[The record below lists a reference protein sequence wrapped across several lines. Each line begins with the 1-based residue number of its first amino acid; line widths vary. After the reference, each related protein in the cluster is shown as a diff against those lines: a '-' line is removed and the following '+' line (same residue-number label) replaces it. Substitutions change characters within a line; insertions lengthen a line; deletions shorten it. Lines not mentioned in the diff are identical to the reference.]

1 MTSFVGVPIEETVE
15 LNLEYPSVSER
26 YFTKYYFVPKE
37 KKKIENSNGYD
48 ILGNGGQNLSADIE
62 TTSLNVGI
70 RYTIPSSDES
80 GSAKEKN
87 ERLVSSPDNWEH
99 TCVMV
104 HTNKLCLITLSHHHP
119 VLARKKKI
127 TKISYDVGRF
137 NRLENQVSG
146 KGKRGAQQLGPQSPI
161 CIITCSDSTKYTVLA
176 GIHGKLVE
184 VNERLVSHPHL
195 LSESPNAEGYLALVL
210 PPLRN
215 GDFMR
220 SKLFTEEDYKKLG
233 LYSSS
238 E

>member
-1 MTSFVGVPIEETVE
+1 MHP
-15 LNLEYPSVSER
+15 
-26 YFTKYYFVPKE
+26 
-37 KKKIENSNGYD
+37 D
-48 ILGNGGQNLSADIE
+48 LSPHLH
-62 TTSLNVGI
+62 T
-70 RYTIPSSDES
+70 DECNALIS
-80 GSAKEKN
+80 K
-87 ERLVSSPDNWEH
+87 LH
-99 TCVMV
+99 TC
-104 HTNKLCLITLSHHHP
+104 HEENKFLKFLGACNELDTAMLKCLK
-119 VLARKKKI
+119 AE
-127 TKISYDVGRF
+127 ISYDVGRF